1 MKLPVVLAVLIG
13 ALVLACS
20 SAAPVPAEPTPNID
34 ATVEARVGQMLTKI
48 PTETPIPTP
57 TPVPTATPVPTP
69 TPAPT
74 ATPIP
79 TPTSTPTQTPT
90 PTPGPTDVSQLR
102 LIEGMDVF
110 TQPNI
115 SSGHVWGE
123 FDTPPWNINIT
134 GRNFPC
140 YVGLS
145 SEEQDASN
153 IIKVTVGDIDIKPS
167 PISSEPYM
175 WNSCRDRSKRMSQ
188 FDISLEI
195 PALDFGEHEITVS
208 AGNKIAREVFVNR
221 AIPVIPETFKT
232 YDLTD
237 AIVLGNTAPSAD
249 HVTLGISPIRSIAG
263 RELEIRLR
271 GLSHLPQTTRACVS
285 LVGPDGKNAP
295 IASDSGAE
303 FREQVLGVIMSPD
316 ESRIASWI
324 HPGVGNRPGKWSIY
338 IDLYHSMLIFGAN
351 RGAADPNYQGSVLIQ
366 FQLEDLQLVGV
377 ESVQIGLPL
386 TKYHREESSVFF
398 SDDVPSAAA
407 FDSIGRLELAAVQ
420 IEEILGEVIGSIP
433 NIYMV
438 GDIQSGD
445 RLSQAVLGRNWT
457 PEESLG
463 QRGGFYKGGGSPKG
477 IYVLVPSARSVLNRT
492 IVHEYIH
499 HVNHELSQSNPN
511 LPSWLDEGTAQ
522 YYGYQLNYDGE
533 DELEI
538 KRALLESM
546 ERSHLAALSGDLPSL
561 KSIEDEWVGDPLHYS
576 ESDMVVRF
584 MIETFGP
591 SSPFDTVRQFEKA
604 DSTIEEALL
613 STTGLTYRQFET
625 GFKGWIRD
633 WSGRAL
639 ELDIHGLEQGIK
651 KTRNCSP
658 IKALYKEQ

>member
-1 MKLPVVLAVLIG
+1 MPLPTQTPSDIPLAD
-13 ALVLACS
+13 
-20 SAAPVPAEPTPNID
+20 PDPTQTI
-34 ATVEARVGQMLTKI
+34 T
-48 PTETPIPTP
+48 PTPTP
-57 TPVPTATPVPTP
+57 TPVS
-69 TPAPT
+69 
-74 ATPIP
+74 I
-79 TPTSTPTQTPT
+79 
-90 PTPGPTDVSQLR
+90 DVSQIR

-145 SEEQDASN
+145 SEEQDASS
-153 IIKVTVGDIDIKPS
+153 IIEVTVGDIDIKPS

-208 AGNKIAREVFVNR
+208 VGNKIAREIFVNS

-249 HVTLGISPIRSIAG
+249 HVMLGISPIRSIAG

-338 IDLYHSMLIFGAN
+338 IDLYHSRYSDSIFRNMLNFGAN

-407 FDSIGRLELAAVQ
+407 FDSIARLELAAVQ

-463 QRGGFYKGGGSPKG
+463 KRGGFYKGGGSPKG

-499 HVNHELSQSNPN
+499 HVNHELSQSNPY
-511 LPSWLDEGTAQ
+511 LPNWLNEGTAQ

-633 WSGRAL
+633 WSGRTL
-639 ELDIHGLEQGIK
+639 ELDIHGLEKGIK
-651 KTRNCSP
+651 KTHNCSP

>member
-1 MKLPVVLAVLIG
+1 MSG
-13 ALVLACS
+13 A
-20 SAAPVPAEPTPNID
+20 
-34 ATVEARVGQMLTKI
+34 
-48 PTETPIPTP
+48 
-57 TPVPTATPVPTP
+57 ATP
-69 TPAPT
+69 
-74 ATPIP
+74 
-79 TPTSTPTQTPT
+79 
-90 PTPGPTDVSQLR
+90 GYR
-102 LIEGMDVF
+102 
-110 TQPNI
+110 
-115 SSGHVWGE
+115 
-123 FDTPPWNINIT
+123 
-134 GRNFPC
+134 
-140 YVGLS
+140 
-145 SEEQDASN
+145 
-153 IIKVTVGDIDIKPS
+153 
-167 PISSEPYM
+167 
-175 WNSCRDRSKRMSQ
+175 
-188 FDISLEI
+188 
-195 PALDFGEHEITVS
+195 
-208 AGNKIAREVFVNR
+208 
-221 AIPVIPETFKT
+221 
-232 YDLTD
+232 
-237 AIVLGNTAPSAD
+237 
-249 HVTLGISPIRSIAG
+249 
-263 RELEIRLR
+263 
-271 GLSHLPQTTRACVS
+271 
-285 LVGPDGKNAP
+285 
-295 IASDSGAE
+295 
-303 FREQVLGVIMSPD
+303 
-316 ESRIASWI
+316 
-324 HPGVGNRPGKWSIY
+324 
-338 IDLYHSMLIFGAN
+338 
-351 RGAADPNYQGSVLIQ
+351 GSVLLQ
-366 FQLEDLQLVGV
+366 FEVEDLGLGGT

-398 SDDVPSAAA
+398 SDDVPSAGA
-407 FDSIGRLELAAVQ
+407 FDSIRRLELAAVQ

-445 RLSQAVLGRNWT
+445 QLSQAVLGRNWT

-511 LPSWLDEGTAQ
+511 LPSWLNEGTAQ
-522 YYGYQLNYDGE
+522 YYGYQLNYDGK

-546 ERSHLAALSGDLPSL
+546 ERAHLAALSGDLPSL
-561 KSIEDEWVGDPLHYS
+561 ESIEDEWVGDPLHYS

-625 GFKGWIRD
+625 GFKEWIRY

-639 ELDIHGLEQGIK
+639 ELDIHGLEKGIK